1 MKYILV
7 SSQFQYAN
15 MRKPPTKS
23 VTDVQLQIAILLAN
37 GMVHE
42 AFEYMRVI
50 ISQFFREIEILLYFI
65 ACNNFSINFI
75 GKKESKWMRNAD
87 EVFP

>member
-1 MKYILV
+1 
-7 SSQFQYAN
+7 

-23 VTDVQLQIAILLAN
+23 VTDVQLHIAILLAN

-50 ISQFFREIEILLYFI
+50 ISQFFREIKILLYFI

>member
-50 ISQFFREIEILLYFI
+50 TYRYYFLSQFFHEIKILLYFI
-65 ACNNFSINFI
+65 AS
-75 GKKESKWMRNAD
+75 
-87 EVFP
+87 